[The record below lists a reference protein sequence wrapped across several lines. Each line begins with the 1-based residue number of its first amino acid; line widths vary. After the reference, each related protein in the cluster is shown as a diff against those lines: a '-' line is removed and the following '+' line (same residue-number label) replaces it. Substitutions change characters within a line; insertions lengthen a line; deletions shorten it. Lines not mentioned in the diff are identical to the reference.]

1 MASSSSPPT
10 VDQLSHQ
17 LRNTSLED
25 SNRKKILTQ
34 RDIIKAD
41 RLIRELH
48 VYAESK
54 KRGTKAKNRN
64 LVYGNKF
71 ELPLYNPN
79 KPTTHP
85 ATTTSSST
93 STAQAST
100 SGSNPL
106 TAKALTDT
114 ITTTADKP
122 STKSHNG
129 LSHAEKTKLKK
140 EQKAQKEQMKLEEA
154 ANTTTPAPARDDI
167 MAVTSWK
174 MNEFEF
180 STGLLPTLARGLFT
194 YEDTTAPAPVHKP
207 PVAVPEDAIDETA
220 PVLESGALAKGTHR
234 ILIRGYDKFF
244 NIGEVEKTELTW
256 LATQTEGPYEVT
268 LKENGCIIFMAGLPP
283 QLAGPEGG
291 CIVSS
296 KHFLGSLD
304 QALSAAPGAEK
315 NDNLPE
321 VSHSAKGREWLEK
334 SLSAKGKTLQEFGR
348 WLYDNNLTAVA
359 ELCDDSF
366 EEHVLEY
373 PADKAGLYLHGL
385 NLNTA
390 DFQTMPSGQVQQVA
404 KEWGLWPT
412 DYVTFNTQKEV
423 MDFADKVRNAG
434 EYDNRAVEG
443 FVVRC
448 KTKNTGGQ
456 THFFKIKYDEPYLM
470 YREWREVT
478 KNIWAQK
485 LKREKEEA
493 LAAAK
498 NKGKDTTTS
507 AAGKS
512 KKEPEEPRKLRMR
525 YPLTKS
531 YVEFILP
538 LMKDKP
544 ELFANYNKNQGI
556 IAIRDMF
563 LKQWNAKPQAEQ
575 EQALAAS
582 QTSATVASAGAV
594 EDFQRTVIIPI
605 ATIGCGKTT
614 VSVALVKLFGW
625 AHVSSDDFQHL
636 RKNPG
641 QKFTNEVVNQLKKH
655 TVVIAD
661 RNNHEYLHRERIM
674 NCVRE
679 QFPKTR
685 FVALYWS
692 HDELPIAQIREMHI
706 DRVKKRGNNHQNLT
720 PEFCPEFEFVI
731 QKFLKGFVP
740 LNTFVEPDSQ
750 FSVVVETKVGEDSLK
765 TVEKVVKEFAIP
777 TLGAGGV
784 GNHAIPTD
792 KEIEE
797 AVRYAREEWKPKRVL
812 TGEAE
817 QFFKQKQAS
826 VAEIKAPEEAVA
838 AAAKV
843 KKAREPK
850 YFGVLLESGAV
861 LRFLNEQFDIETTNT
876 TTTTTTTNNNNNNTS
891 SASKAVEHITGPK
904 TDKQW
909 IQLHDQL
916 LEWKDENRVGP
927 SQHVT
932 VVHTSARND
941 PWQARAEKAEKLW
954 KQYMD
959 EMASITASPSTS
971 PQDLTQK
978 SGEGEDDG
986 FKTVCKKPVRNG
998 KRPSVS
1004 AATTAASSSPSSLV
1018 SSAVGTDQECTVIV
1032 DSIVWTKRIVVLRV
1046 SNLKRT
1052 GSGKAIEHTQPQ
1064 LHITVGTVNDMVKP
1078 YESNEVLKQLA
1089 SSTKRPQGG
1098 NKDAKKDGKGAASAA
1113 GSEVLVIKLQKPK
1126 VFTGVLRSMM
1136 W

>member
-1 MASSSSPPT
+1 MSSSSSSST
-10 VDQLSHQ
+10 VDKLSHQ
-17 LRNTSLED
+17 LKNTSLED
-25 SNRKKILTQ
+25 SNRKKIISQ
-34 RDIIKAD
+34 GDIIKAD

-54 KRGTKAKNRN
+54 KRGTKAKSRN

-79 KPTTHP
+79 KPVTHP
-85 ATTTSSST
+85 STVTSSSSSTVASTPGSTFSTVKATTTT
-93 STAQAST
+93 
-100 SGSNPL
+100 N
-106 TAKALTDT
+106 D
-114 ITTTADKP
+114 TTAEH
-122 STKSHNG
+122 SLNG
-129 LSHAEKTKLKK
+129 LSRAEKTKLKK
-140 EQKAQKEQMKLEEA
+140 EKKEKDDQKKLEKEA
-154 ANTTTPAPARDDI
+154 KKNTPVPPRDDI
-167 MAVTSWK
+167 LTVTSWK

-180 STGLLPTLARGLFT
+180 SSGLLPTLARGLFT
-194 YEDTTAPAPVHKP
+194 YEDCATPAPVHKP
-207 PVAVPEDAIDETA
+207 PVAVPEAAIDETA

-256 LATQTEGPYEVT
+256 LANQTEGPYEVT

-304 QALSAAPGAEK
+304 QAHNSASGDAG
-315 NDNLPE
+315 DNLPE
-321 VSHSAKGREWLEK
+321 VSHSTKGREWLEK
-334 SLSAKGKTLQEFGR
+334 SLTANGKTLQEFGR

-385 NLNTA
+385 NRNTA
-390 DFQTMPSGQVQQVA
+390 DFQTMPSKQVQEA
-404 KEWGLWPT
+404 AREWGLRPT

-423 MDFADKVRNAG
+423 MIFADKVRNAG

-448 KTKNTGGQ
+448 KVKNTGGQ

-485 LKREKEEA
+485 HKREKEQA

-498 NKGKDTTTS
+498 NKGKEV
-507 AAGKS
+507 AAADKN

-525 YPLTKS
+525 YPLTKA

-538 LMKDKP
+538 LMKDMP

-563 LKQWNAKPQAEQ
+563 LQQWNTKSLDEQ
-575 EQALAAS
+575 DKSLAAS

-614 VSVALVKLFGW
+614 VSVALSKLFGW

-674 NCVRE
+674 NCVKE

-692 HDELPIAQIREMHI
+692 HDELPIAQIREMQI

-740 LNTFVEPDSQ
+740 LNTFVEPDSH
-750 FSVVVETKVGEDSLK
+750 FSVVVETKVGEDSLV

-792 KEIEE
+792 EEIKE
-797 AVRYAREEWKPKRVL
+797 AVRYAREDWKPKRVL

-826 VAEIKAPEEAVA
+826 VAEIKTPEEAAV

-850 YFGVLLESGAV
+850 YFGVLLETGV
-861 LRFLNEQFDIETTNT
+861 VQKFFYEQFDIEASTDT
-876 TTTTTTTNNNNNNTS
+876 NNNTS
-891 SASKAVEHITGPK
+891 SAPKAEHITGAK

-916 LEWKDENRVGP
+916 LEWKDENRIGP

-932 VVHTSARND
+932 VVHTSARSD
-941 PWQARAEKAEKLW
+941 PAPARAAKAEKLW
-954 KQYMD
+954 QEYMD
-959 EMASITASPSTS
+959 EMAASNITPSTVSSPSTP
-971 PQDLTQK
+971 PQVNKAPK
-978 SGEGEDDG
+978 SGEANQDDG
-986 FKTVCKKPVRNG
+986 FQPVGKKKSGGRREKKT
-998 KRPSVS
+998 S
-1004 AATTAASSSPSSLV
+1004 ASTTTAVSLSPSSPVAPNTREPDLAC
-1018 SSAVGTDQECTVIV
+1018 SMIV
-1032 DSIVWTKRIVVLRV
+1032 DSIVWTKRIIVLRV
-1046 SNLKRT
+1046 SSLKRT

-1064 LHITVGTVNDMVKP
+1064 LHITVATANDMVKP
-1078 YESNEVLKQLA
+1078 YESNEVLKQLNASRRGQGASNNVKKEGNGA
-1089 SSTKRPQGG
+1089 SSAP
-1098 NKDAKKDGKGAASAA
+1098 
-1113 GSEVLVIKLQKPK
+1113 EVLVIKLQKPL
-1126 VFTGVLRSMM
+1126 VFTGVFKSMM

>member
-1 MASSSSPPT
+1 MSSSSSSSA

-17 LRNTSLED
+17 LRNTSLEN

-34 RDIIKAD
+34 NDIIKAD

-64 LVYGNKF
+64 LVHGNKF

-79 KPTTHP
+79 KSATHL
-85 ATTTSSST
+85 AIATSSSS
-93 STAQAST
+93 STVQALT
-100 SGSNPL
+100 SGSNPS
-106 TAKALTDT
+106 TAKAPADTKTT
-114 ITTTADKP
+114 ITNEPTE
-122 STKSHNG
+122 SHNR
-129 LSHAEKTKLKK
+129 LTRAQKTNIKNEQK
-140 EQKAQKEQMKLEEA
+140 EQKEQKKLEDEA
-154 ANTTTPAPARDDI
+154 KKNTPAPPHDDI
-167 MAVTSWK
+167 LAVTSWK

-180 STGLLPTLARGLFT
+180 SSGLLPTLARGLFT
-194 YEDTTAPAPVHKP
+194 YEDIATPAPVHKP
-207 PVAVPEDAIDETA
+207 PVAVPEAAIDETA
-220 PVLESGALAKGTHR
+220 PILESGALAKGTHR

-256 LATQTEGPYEVT
+256 LANKTEGPYEVT

-304 QALSAAPGAEK
+304 HAFSAATEAEK
-315 NDNLPE
+315 GNLPE
-321 VSHSAKGREWLEK
+321 VSHSMKGREWLEK
-334 SLSAKGKTLQEFGR
+334 SLSAKGKTMQEFGR

-385 NLNTA
+385 NRNTA
-390 DFQTMPSGQVQQVA
+390 DFQTMPSSQVQQVA

-448 KTKNTGGQ
+448 KVKNTGGQ
-456 THFFKIKYDEPYLM
+456 IHFFKIKYDEPYLM

-478 KNIWAQK
+478 KSIWGQK
-485 LKREKEEA
+485 VRREKEEA
-493 LAAAK
+493 LAAAR
-498 NKGKDTTTS
+498 NKGKGATTS
-507 AAGKS
+507 TTDKNKDS
-512 KKEPEEPRKLRMR
+512 EEPKRLRMR

-538 LMKDKP
+538 LMKNKP
-544 ELFANYNKNQGI
+544 ELFAHYNKNQGI

-563 LKQWNAKPQAEQ
+563 LKQWNAKTHVEQ
-575 EQALAAS
+575 EKALTAS
-582 QTSATVASAGAV
+582 HTSATVASAGAV

-614 VSVALVKLFGW
+614 VSVALAKLFGW

-692 HDELPIAQIREMHI
+692 HDELPIAQIREMQI

-720 PEFCPEFEFVI
+720 PEFCPDFEFVI

-740 LNTFVEPDSQ
+740 LNPFVEPDSQ

-792 KEIEE
+792 KEIAE
-797 AVRYAREEWKPKRVL
+797 AVRYAREDWKPKRVL

-826 VAEIKAPEEAVA
+826 VTEVKTPEEAVA
-838 AAAKV
+838 AAAKA
-843 KKAREPK
+843 KKAKEPK

-861 LRFLNEQFDIETTNT
+861 QKFLNEQFDIE
-876 TTTTTTTNNNNNNTS
+876 TTTTNNNNNNTS
-891 SASKAVEHITGPK
+891 STSKVDHITGPK

-909 IQLHDQL
+909 IQLRDQL
-916 LEWKDENRVGP
+916 LEWKDENRIGP

-941 PWQARAEKAEKLW
+941 PWVVRAEKAERLW
-954 KQYMD
+954 QQYTD
-959 EMASITASPSTS
+959 EMASTAPSPSTS
-971 PQDLTQK
+971 PQDKAQK
-978 SGEGEDDG
+978 SGEGEVDG
-986 FKTVCKKPVRNG
+986 FKTVGKKPVRGG
-998 KRPSVS
+998 KKPSDS
-1004 AATTAASSSPSSLV
+1004 ATTTTAAAATSSSLSSPSS
-1018 SSAVGTDQECTVIV
+1018 SGSHDQECTVTV

-1046 SNLKRT
+1046 SGLKRT
-1052 GSGKAIEHTQPQ
+1052 SSGKGIEHTQPQ
-1064 LHITVGTVNDMVKP
+1064 LHITAGTANDMVKP

-1089 SSTKRPQGG
+1089 SLAKRPQGG
-1098 NKDAKKDGKGAASAA
+1098 NKDAKKDGKASPV
-1113 GSEVLVIKLQKPK
+1113 GPEVLVIKLQKPK
-1126 VFTGVLRSMM
+1126 VFTGMFRSMM

>member
-1 MASSSSPPT
+1 M
-10 VDQLSHQ
+10 
-17 LRNTSLED
+17 
-25 SNRKKILTQ
+25 
-34 RDIIKAD
+34 
-41 RLIRELH
+41 
-48 VYAESK
+48 
-54 KRGTKAKNRN
+54 
-64 LVYGNKF
+64 
-71 ELPLYNPN
+71 
-79 KPTTHP
+79 
-85 ATTTSSST
+85 
-93 STAQAST
+93 
-100 SGSNPL
+100 
-106 TAKALTDT
+106 
-114 ITTTADKP
+114 
-122 STKSHNG
+122 
-129 LSHAEKTKLKK
+129 
-140 EQKAQKEQMKLEEA
+140 
-154 ANTTTPAPARDDI
+154 
-167 MAVTSWK
+167 
-174 MNEFEF
+174 
-180 STGLLPTLARGLFT
+180 
-194 YEDTTAPAPVHKP
+194 
-207 PVAVPEDAIDETA
+207 
-220 PVLESGALAKGTHR
+220 
-234 ILIRGYDKFF
+234 
-244 NIGEVEKTELTW
+244 
-256 LATQTEGPYEVT
+256 
-268 LKENGCIIFMAGLPP
+268 
-283 QLAGPEGG
+283 
-291 CIVSS
+291 
-296 KHFLGSLD
+296 
-304 QALSAAPGAEK
+304 
-315 NDNLPE
+315 
-321 VSHSAKGREWLEK
+321 
-334 SLSAKGKTLQEFGR
+334 
-348 WLYDNNLTAVA
+348 
-359 ELCDDSF
+359 
-366 EEHVLEY
+366 EY
-373 PADKAGLYLHGL
+373 PAEKAGLYLHGL
-385 NLNTA
+385 NRNTA
-390 DFQTMPSGQVQQVA
+390 DFQTMPSSQVQQVA

-448 KTKNTGGQ
+448 KIKNTGGHI
-456 THFFKIKYDEPYLM
+456 HFFKIKYDEPYLM

-498 NKGKDTTTS
+498 NKGKEATTDK
-507 AAGKS
+507 GK
-512 KKEPEEPRKLRMR
+512 KFPEEPTKVRMR

-544 ELFANYNKNQGI
+544 ELFAHYNKNQGI
-556 IAIRDMF
+556 IAIRDLF
-563 LKQWNAKPQAEQ
+563 LKQWNAKTQHEQ
-575 EQALAAS
+575 DKALAAS
-582 QTSATVASAGAV
+582 QTSATVASAGAI

-614 VSVALVKLFGW
+614 VSVALSKLFGW

-692 HDELPIAQIREMHI
+692 HDELPIAQIREMQI

-765 TVEKVVKEFAIP
+765 TVERVVKEFAIP

-797 AVRYAREEWKPKRVL
+797 AVRYAREDWKPKRVL

-826 VAEIKAPEEAVA
+826 VAEIKTPEEAVA

-843 KKAREPK
+843 KKAKEPK

-861 LRFLNEQFDIETTNT
+861 RQFLNEQFDIETTNT
-876 TTTTTTTNNNNNNTS
+876 STNTTNNNNTS
-891 SASKAVEHITGPK
+891 SNSKVEQIAGPK

-916 LEWKDENRVGP
+916 QEWKDENRIGP

-941 PWQARAEKAEKLW
+941 PWKARAEKAERLW
-954 KQYMD
+954 QQYTA
-959 EMASITASPSTS
+959 EMASSSASPLSPSTP
-971 PQDLTQK
+971 PQDKTK
-978 SGEGEDDG
+978 SGEGEEDG
-986 FKTVCKKPVRNG
+986 FKTVGKKPVRGG

-1004 AATTAASSSPSSLV
+1004 ATTAASSSSSPL
-1018 SSAVGTDQECTVIV
+1018 SSATGTDQQCTVTV

-1052 GSGKAIEHTQPQ
+1052 GSGKALEHTQPQ
-1064 LHITVGTVNDMVKP
+1064 LHITAGTANDMVKP
-1078 YESNEVLKQLA
+1078 YESNEILKQMA
-1089 SSTKRPQGG
+1089 SSAKRVQGG
-1098 NKDAKKDGKGAASAA
+1098 NKDAKKDDKAVLAA
-1113 GSEVLVIKLQKPK
+1113 GQEVLVIELQKPK
-1126 VFTGVLRSMM
+1126 VFTGVFKSMM